1 MERKRLTAMKAGLAE
16 LSSGKW
22 VKKGGF
28 ESSYVLTSLGR
39 RLSRVRVMGL
49 IVDKW
54 ASEDGNYATLSL
66 DDGNETARCKI
77 FVNTKMFD
85 GLASGD
91 LVDVVG
97 KLREWQGEIYVAP
110 ETVRKMTANWETLR
124 MLELKAAY
132 RAQKALIAK
141 VREMQKHTSDV
152 NEIKSLATKTG
163 FDTDAVLAILEAQE
177 MNIVEQEKAVQASSE
192 VRDKV
197 LKLVIQLDRGEG
209 ADYGDLLKQAGL
221 PEQQLDDAVTELL
234 ESGVCFE
241 PKAGKIK
248 KL

>member
-1 MERKRLTAMKAGLAE
+1 MERKRLTAMKAGLTE
-16 LSSGKW
+16 LSGGKW

-28 ESSYVLTSLGR
+28 ESSYVMTPLGR

-54 ASEDGNYATLSL
+54 ASDDGNYATLTM

-77 FVNTKMFD
+77 FINTKLFD
-85 GLASGD
+85 GFAPGD

-97 KLREWQGEIYVAP
+97 KLREWQGEVYIAP
-110 ETVRKMTANWETLR
+110 ETVRKMQADWETLR
-124 MLELKAAY
+124 GLELKAAY
-132 RAQKALIAK
+132 RAQRMLIIK
-141 VREMQKHTSDV
+141 VREMQKRTSDL
-152 NEIKSLATKTG
+152 NEIKALAAKKG
-163 FDTDAVLAILEAQE
+163 LDADAVQSILEAQE
-177 MNIVEQEKAVQASSE
+177 MNIVEQEKEVQASTE

-197 LKLVIQLDRGEG
+197 LKLVTQLDMGEG
-209 ADYGDLLKQAGL
+209 ADYGGLLKQAGL
-221 PEQQLDDAVTELL
+221 PEPQLDAAVTELL